1 MSKRVPIPDSERPR
15 VFRALDALRDQMREG
30 WQPNLMVN
38 KAMVELIALQESRR
52 PCVCPRCD
60 EARVAF
66 ENAVFGGPE
75 VKPSGA

>member
-15 VFRALDALRDQMREG
+15 VFRALDVLRDQMREG

-52 PCVCPRCD
+52 PCSCRQCD
-60 EARVAF
+60 LARLAF
-66 ENAVFGGPE
+66 ENAVLGGPE